1 MSEPLHPSLETL
13 IREKNIQSI
22 RERFDLVPI
31 VDLAEEVNN
40 LEDPKDILFV
50 FKTCSNDVTAEL
62 FSYLPSSTQERLLQ
76 LFTDKQIV
84 DLLNHSYS
92 DDVADFLGELPANLV
107 QQILKNVD
115 VSYRDEINQ
124 LLRYKEATAGS
135 IMTPEYITLS
145 KDATVDDALTKIRK
159 IGREKET
166 IQSLFVIDSKR
177 YLIGILS
184 LEDLVYHAGETHL
197 FTLMSDD
204 FQTCHVHTH
213 QDEVAKLFK
222 RYNLTVLP
230 VLNESDRLV
239 GIITIDDVLHV
250 IEDIA
255 SEDILKM
262 AAINPLEDDYK
273 ATSSWMITKKSIPW
287 ILGLMMIGS
296 ISTFAIN
303 QFESTFQ
310 SVIILTAFIPMIMN
324 TGGNA
329 GNQSIA
335 LITRALATHE
345 LSLKDIVYIIKKE
358 IMTAVIMS
366 FSTAIFA
373 FLWIT
378 LLLTT
383 QFIRFET
390 FATPYSLAWFSSVA
404 QVGGLVASTLLLSVF
419 VAKLLGS
426 LLPLLAIKIK
436 KDPAIMS
443 SPFLTTIMD
452 FTSLIIYFIFAN
464 YLFNFF

>member
-1 MSEPLHPSLETL
+1 MNNKTDPSLPFL
-13 IREKNIQSI
+13 IRDKNIQLI
-22 RERFDLVPI
+22 RQRFDLVPL
-31 VDLAEEVNN
+31 VDLADEVDA

-50 FKTCSNDVTAEL
+50 FKTCSNAVTAEL
-62 FSYLPSSTQERLLQ
+62 FSYLSSLTQERLLQ

-107 QQILKNVD
+107 QRILKNVD
-115 VSYRDEINQ
+115 ASYRDEINQ
-124 LLRYKEATAGS
+124 LLRYKEGTAGS

-145 KDATVDDALTKIRK
+145 KDASVDTALTKIRK

-177 YLIGILS
+177 YLIGILT
-184 LEDLVYHAGETHL
+184 LEDLVYHSGDTSL
-197 FTLMSDD
+197 SSLISDD
-204 FQTCHVHTH
+204 FQTCHVHTT
-213 QDEVAKLFK
+213 QDDVVNLFK

-230 VLNESDRLV
+230 VLNETNRLV

-262 AAINPLEDDYK
+262 AAINPLKDDYK

-310 SVIILTAFIPMIMN
+310 SVIVLTAFIPMIMN

-329 GNQSIA
+329 GNQSVA

-345 LSLKDIVYIIKKE
+345 LSLKDILYIIKKE
-358 IMTAVIMS
+358 FTTATIMAITTA
-366 FSTAIFA
+366 FFA
-373 FLWIT
+373 FIWIGI
-378 LLLTT
+378 LLTT
-383 QFIRFET
+383 QFIRFENIT
-390 FATPYSLAWFSSVA
+390 VLYSLAWFSSVA
-404 QVGGLVASTLLLSVF
+404 QVSGLVASTLLLSVF

-426 LLPLLAIKIK
+426 LLPLLAVKIK

-452 FTSLIIYFIFAN
+452 FTSLIIYFLFAN